1 MPQVETAED
10 KKIRKIIRENDEKM
24 IKQVEESKSKVI
36 ARSSIIPAGKKQQF
50 EGGIDIATVPMPE
63 PTNTFEVQHVPMA
76 SSVPQ

>member
-36 ARSSIIPAGKKQQF
+36 ARSSIIPAGKKQ
-50 EGGIDIATVPMPE
+50 
-63 PTNTFEVQHVPMA
+63 
-76 SSVPQ
+76 